1 MNRMTSVSDYEK
13 IMKQITLIESVGH
26 KVIVSYGRFKVVTG
40 DVYDT
45 LEEVIAFIDGGR
57 AT

>member
-1 MNRMTSVSDYEK
+1 MTSVTDYQK
-13 IMKQITLIESVGH
+13 IMEQIRLIESMGH
-26 KVIVSYGRFKVVTG
+26 KVIVSYGRFEVVTG
-40 DVYDT
+40 DVYNT

>member
-1 MNRMTSVSDYEK
+1 MTSVNDYEK
-13 IMKQITLIESVGH
+13 IMRQIWLIESMGH
-26 KVIVSYGRFKVVTG
+26 EIIINDGRFEVPSG

-57 AT
+57 TT